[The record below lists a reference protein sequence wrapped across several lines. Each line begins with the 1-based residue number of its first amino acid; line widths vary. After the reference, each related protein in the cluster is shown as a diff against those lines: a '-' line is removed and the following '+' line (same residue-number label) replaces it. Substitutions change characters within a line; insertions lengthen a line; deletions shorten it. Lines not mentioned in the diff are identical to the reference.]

1 PMPLRGC
8 KGLLKAGF
16 LKHDDGVFKVVWYML
31 AYGGPTPK
39 PQYALSNSKW
49 IQSLWTG
56 ALKGWAKRVKEAR
69 VTRDPETIQELSNLP
84 SSGCLRQY
92 PPRFGLKLVEL
103 FEDLIQDKKGLPPL
117 PEVVPPA
124 ERMLESMFFEDLWPE
139 AAIQD
144 VCHYLR
150 GGKLLSIPHSFRD
163 VLPGRL

>member
-1 PMPLRGC
+1 MSLS
-8 KGLLKAGF
+8 LF
-16 LKHDDGVFKVVWYML
+16 LS
-31 AYGGPTPK
+31 A
-39 PQYALSNSKW
+39 ALSRVSEMCSLSHGLVCLPCSPNVLPHCHFQLW
-49 IQSLWTG
+49 I
-56 ALKGWAKRVKEAR
+56 LKAR